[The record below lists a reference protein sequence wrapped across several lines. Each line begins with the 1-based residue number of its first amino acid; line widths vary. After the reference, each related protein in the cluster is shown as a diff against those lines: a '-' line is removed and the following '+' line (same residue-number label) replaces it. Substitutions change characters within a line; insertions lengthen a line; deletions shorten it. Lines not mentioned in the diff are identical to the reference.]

1 MRNLTPISGLLL
13 TAAIVP
19 VAVVAQ
25 QPEAVPDPAAAVSRA
40 CAAAG
45 GLAAFRELD
54 TFRIDMAREEV
65 TQDGTVQK
73 NALTF
78 YLKPPGPVPGRL
90 EDPSV
95 KVIAGDDGSGGWALV
110 GGQPDARPT
119 TIVMVRRMMAS
130 NLFSALLPFSLTW
143 DGVTVTGVVEGEIDG
158 TPTWRLKVEMGR
170 GFFHT
175 PQISTSWTVDLDR
188 RTYRVLRAES
198 PFTDLGKGI
207 TADGMRFTWSE
218 PVRLGGVTFNGLQR
232 VTGLDATGR
241 EKSHSRIDR
250 HRFTPVPSDRLAS
263 LFANPVP
270 PDKRPT
276 VPAFQPPPRP
286 TT

>member
-1 MRNLTPISGLLL
+1 MTPIAGLLL

-19 VAVVAQ
+19 ATVFAQ
-25 QPEAVPDPAAAVSRA
+25 QPEAVPDPAVAVSRA

-45 GLAAFRELD
+45 GLAAFKELD

-73 NALTF
+73 SALTF
-78 YLKPPGPVPGRL
+78 YLKAPGPVPGRL

-95 KVIAGDDGSGGWALV
+95 KVVAGDDGSGGWALV
-110 GGQPDARPT
+110 GGQPDARPAT
-119 TIVMVRRMMAS
+119 VVMVRRMMAS

-143 DGVTVTGVVEGEIDG
+143 EGVTVTGVTAGEVDG
-158 TPTWRLKVEMGR
+158 TPAWRLAVQMER
-170 GFFHT
+170 SFFHT

-188 RTYRVLRAES
+188 RTFRVLRAES

-218 PVRLGGVTFNGLQR
+218 PTRLGGVTFNGLQR

-250 HRFTPVPSDRLAS
+250 HRFTPVPSNQLAT
-263 LFANPVP
+263 LFGNPVP
-270 PDKRPT
+270 PEKRPT
-276 VPAFQPPPRP
+276 VPVFQPPPRP